1 MVVRQHNSETGATQI
16 IVKGNRSVSW
26 RANVLLAASLGA
38 VSALFGGGIAMVG
51 YWLVLPFA
59 GLEFLVV
66 MFCLKQAYR
75 KMGYT
80 EVISVQ
86 ESVLLVEAGYN
97 KPDSAVELPR
107 HWTKVEFDDP
117 SSSFEMGTLKL
128 RASGQSLELGRLLN
142 KVEKRELYNQLQQCL
157 GLKETKLRLIS

>member
-1 MVVRQHNSETGATQI
+1 M
-16 IVKGNRSVSW
+16 SW

-38 VSALFGGGIAMVG
+38 VSALFGGGIAMYG
-51 YWLVLPFA
+51 LWLVLPFA

-66 MFCLKQAYR
+66 MICLNQAYR

-86 ESVLLVEAGYN
+86 ESTLLVESGYN
-97 KPDSAVELPR
+97 KPDSAVELSR
-107 HWTKVEFDDP
+107 YWTQIEFDDP

-128 RASGQSLELGRLLN
+128 RSSGQCLELGRLLN
-142 KVEKRELYNQLQQCL
+142 KIEKRELHDQLQRCL